1 MYFGKGIATT
11 KNKPSVKNTCA
22 ALYMMLCE
30 LMKSDSSALTDWKI
44 VS

>member
-1 MYFGKGIATT
+1 MYFKMEITTT
-11 KNKPSVKNTCA
+11 KHKPSVKNTWA